1 MKTQKFKELFKASTL
16 ALLISTSLSVYAAP
30 KDQIIAIVGSTAIL
44 KSDLDQGVA
53 EAAHKFQAQKK
64 NSHRKLFCN
73 SKCSISSLP
82 MMHNLN
88 K

>member
-64 NSHRKLFCN
+64 RTPPANYFATTSAQSAHH
-73 SKCSISSLP
+73 P
-82 MMHNLN
+82 
-88 K
+88 

>member
-53 EAAHKFQAQKK
+53 EAAHKFQAQKRTPAA
-64 NSHRKLFCN
+64 NYFATASAQSAHH
-73 SKCSISSLP
+73 P
-82 MMHNLN
+82 
-88 K
+88 